1 MVDIHALFGLCCGD
15 HSHNYLIAP
24 ASERQLWHAK
34 NFVDMVALTL
44 KTYRAGISPSSL
56 AAEMMDFAES
66 RGFADFMVPGF
77 EHGIGML
84 GDEWRIGKHDGPFA
98 YWTDPDH
105 EYLENEVLICAMQY
119 ACPDENIGFRYEN
132 PILLTK
138 DGCEYMSKFPLA
150 IEVIE

>member
-1 MVDIHALFGLCCGD
+1 
-15 HSHNYLIAP
+15 
-24 ASERQLWHAK
+24 
-34 NFVDMVALTL
+34 MVALTL

-56 AAEMMDFAES
+56 AAQMMDFAEE
-66 RGFADFMVPGF
+66 RGFSDFMVPGF

-84 GDEWRIGKHDGPFA
+84 GDEWRIGRHDGPFA

-105 EYLENEVLICAMQY
+105 EYRENEVLICAMQY

-132 PILLTK
+132 PILIQK
-138 DGCEYMSKFPLA
+138 DGCEYMSKFPLG